1 MSITTNDFQTLTK
14 HHGDIKSEIIT
25 MYFYVPDEIQ
35 IVADHDVP
43 LIKQISPEEVTRIDE
58 VKSKVMAPS
67 QSFDVKSLFA
77 IEQASVRQSHQTYC
91 HQIATM
97 SIYAVPILAVI
108 YLSLRIPLRNLAT
121 RCLSPNTVH
130 ELSTTAQNPSPLPPE
145 PRRRE

>member
-58 VKSKVMAPS
+58 VESKFMVLS
-67 QSFDVKSLFA
+67 QSFDVNSLFP
-77 IEQASVRQSHQTYC
+77 IKQASVRQFHQTNW

-97 SIYAVPILAVI
+97 LICAVASLGVI
-108 YLSLRIPLRNLAT
+108 
-121 RCLSPNTVH
+121 
-130 ELSTTAQNPSPLPPE
+130 
-145 PRRRE
+145 